1 MNRDHLIHMA
11 NQIGVFFE
19 SMPDH
24 AEAVEGI
31 ATHLKNFWD
40 PRMRREFLQLVDSD
54 GSAGIN
60 AMVLEAMHQYRAM
73 LA

>member
-1 MNRDHLIHMA
+1 MNREHLIHMA
-11 NQIGVFFE
+11 NQIGTFFE
-19 SMPDH
+19 SQPDR
-24 AEAVEGI
+24 AEALEGI
-31 ATHLKNFWD
+31 ATHLKKFWD

-60 AMVLEAMHQYRAM
+60 AMVLEAIRDYRAL